1 MSRRRI
7 FTSMCALVFLVHMG
21 RVIFAALLDPIM
33 QQFAVG
39 PGVAGFVATAVWLG
53 SALPRV
59 PVGYLLTR
67 IPRQQVILGAG
78 GMLTTAAAFGAFVPT
93 IGLLTVAAFLIGLS
107 SGAYFIA
114 ANPLVSELYPERVGR
129 AIGIHGSA
137 AQLAGV
143 LAAPFVGVML
153 AFGDFRLAFLT
164 MAAAALAVTM
174 ALLWIA
180 RDAEF
185 PAAGAED
192 RDLLGAA
199 RAQWRLILTGVA
211 IIGSAFFVWNG
222 VFNFYVTYLTGTK
235 GLAPATARDLLTVIF
250 AAGVPAFFI
259 GGRLADR
266 FPNVPLL
273 LGLIA
278 AFTLTLVTLTV
289 VTGLIALVIVTVVM
303 GFVAHSFI
311 PAIDTYLLSA
321 LPDHHRSSAY
331 SVYSGIYMI
340 VQALG
345 STSVGSLTAA
355 GIAFDTVFQG
365 GAGGLFLIVVG
376 LTALHR
382 LDRLPRGGR
391 PASKT
396 SDF

>member
-1 MSRRRI
+1 
-7 FTSMCALVFLVHMG
+7 MCALVFLVHMG

-33 QQFAVG
+33 RQFAVG

-67 IPRQQVILGAG
+67 VGRQHVILGAG
-78 GMLTTAAAFGAFVPT
+78 SLLTAAATFGTFVPS
-93 IGLLTVAAFLIGLS
+93 IELLTVAAFLIGLA

-114 ANPLVSELYPERVGR
+114 ANPLVSELFPERVGR
-129 AIGIHGSA
+129 ALGIHGSA

-143 LAAPFVGVML
+143 SAAPFVGLML
-153 AFGDFRLAFLT
+153 MVGDFRLAFLA
-164 MAAAALAVTM
+164 MAAAAFLVTI
-174 ALLWIA
+174 ALWWIG

-185 PAAGAED
+185 PTAGVDD
-192 RDLLGAA
+192 RDLIVAA
-199 RAQWRLILTGVA
+199 RAQWRLILTGIA

-235 GLAPATARDLLTVIF
+235 GIAPGTARDLLTVIF

-278 AFTLTLVTLTV
+278 GFTLTLLALTTVT
-289 VTGLIALVIVTVVM
+289 
-303 GFVAHSFI
+303 GFVALVAVTIVLGFVGHSFL
-311 PAIDTYLLSA
+311 PAIDTYLLSS

-331 SVYSGIYMI
+331 SVYSGSYMI
-340 VQALG
+340 IQAFG
-345 STSVGSLTAA
+345 STTVGSLTAA
-355 GIAFDTVFQG
+355 GFGFDTVFRG
-365 GAGGLFLIVVG
+365 GAIGLLLIVCG
-376 LTALHR
+376 LTVLHR
-382 LDRLPRGGR
+382 AGRLPSGGR
-391 PASKT
+391 S
-396 SDF
+396 